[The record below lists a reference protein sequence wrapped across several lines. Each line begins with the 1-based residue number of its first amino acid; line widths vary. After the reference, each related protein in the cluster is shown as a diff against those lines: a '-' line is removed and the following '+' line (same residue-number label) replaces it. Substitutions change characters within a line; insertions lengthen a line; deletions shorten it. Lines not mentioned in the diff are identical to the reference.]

1 MGPLGAFA
9 FSQAGLTLVYGE
21 SFLGRGATFGADL
34 NLLVQVGLGLAL
46 LVGMG
51 LARRGW
57 YRAHGACQ
65 ASALALT
72 IIMTVIWM
80 GPQFRDVYAPSLGRG
95 VVNRVNLAVA
105 AHVALGSIA
114 LLLGIYVVLV
124 AATPL
129 VPARFR
135 FENYKLWMRSLLAL
149 WWIAIGLGVL
159 TYWSTMK

>member
-1 MGPLGAFA
+1 M
-9 FSQAGLTLVYGE
+9 YGD

-34 NLLVQVGLGLAL
+34 NLLVQLGVGLVL

-65 ASALALT
+65 TTVLCLA
-72 IIMTVIWM
+72 IVMTVIWM
-80 GPQFRDVYAPSLGRG
+80 APQLWDVYVPSLNRG

-105 AHVALGSIA
+105 AHVGLGSIA
-114 LLLGIYVVLV
+114 LLLGIYIVLV

-129 VPARFR
+129 IPVRFR
-135 FENYKLWMRSLLAL
+135 FENYKLWMRGLLAL
-149 WWIAIGLGVL
+149 WWVVIGLGAL
-159 TYWSTMK
+159 TYWFTMK

>member
-1 MGPLGAFA
+1 M
-9 FSQAGLTLVYGE
+9 YGD

-34 NLLVQVGLGLAL
+34 NLLAQVGLGLAL
-46 LVGMG
+46 LLGMG

-65 ASALALT
+65 ATMLCLAVA
-72 IIMTVIWM
+72 MTVIWM
-80 GPQFRDVYAPSLGRG
+80 GPQLRDVYWPSLGRG

-105 AHVALGSIA
+105 AHAGLGSAA

-124 AATPL
+124 AGTRVIPT
-129 VPARFR
+129 RFR
-135 FENYKLWMRSLLAL
+135 FENYKLWMRTLLTL

-159 TYWSTMK
+159 TYGFTMK